1 MSFKHTGLHSQSGV
15 ILTFLFI
22 SAFNWPRFS
31 LCYYVFPRKKPISLF
46 DPPRSATLE
55 VVAFRS
61 SRHFTVAVV
70 VVPDRRL
77 RRRGVNGLHEGR
89 RRVGELG
96 LVGGGKSAVVVV
108 VVVAVVGPSRLVA
121 IFVAPE
127 IYINT
132 SILVSKLPN
141 PSGNTLLPAT
151 LYLLC
156 NSKET
161 G

>member
-1 MSFKHTGLHSQSGV
+1 M
-15 ILTFLFI
+15 
-22 SAFNWPRFS
+22 
-31 LCYYVFPRKKPISLF
+31 
-46 DPPRSATLE
+46 
-55 VVAFRS
+55 
-61 SRHFTVAVV
+61 V
-70 VVPDRRL
+70 VVPDRGL

-96 LVGGGKSAVVVV
+96 LVGGGKSAVV